1 MVNIEIIAKE
11 FLITAHLIHRF
22 PFCINASHF
31 IALFCALIDW
41 RWQNDSI
48 LLFCGLMLKYLISK
62 IECCPLKSFYWTL
75 SRALVVWFST
85 FQVLCCENRN
95 FACLFF
101 ISLFKMSGS
110 RCPSSS
116 LFCCLYVRE
125 HDSTV
130 ERGNRC
136 GALLGKRMC
145 LSLFRQADNWIR
157 RVSGCLCT
165 AACFL

>member
-1 MVNIEIIAKE
+1 MVNIEIIAKV

-22 PFCINASHF
+22 PFCINTSHF
-31 IALFCALIDW
+31 IALFCALLDW

-48 LLFCGLMLKYLISK
+48 LLFCDLVLKYLMSK
-62 IECCPLKSFYWTL
+62 IKCCPLKTFYQTPPVGHGGFL
-75 SRALVVWFST
+75 SRAIVLWFSV
-85 FQVLCCENRN
+85 FQVLCCENQN
-95 FACLFF
+95 SVCLYF

-116 LFCCLYVRE
+116 LFFCLYVRE

-136 GALLGKRMC
+136 GTLLGKRMC
-145 LSLFRQADNWIR
+145 LSLFRQDDN
-157 RVSGCLCT
+157 
-165 AACFL
+165 